1 MCSHNELTQGQL
13 RSAVPG
19 GVRPGPGTATRGR
32 GGHGHPRGGRPSRPR
47 PACETGLGLTG
58 RGPART
64 GHGHPGEGGHGH
76 PRGGR
81 PPRPRPACGTGRGP
95 ARARPPGERTA
106 TRHPGAGRPP
116 GPAQARREG
125 GGRAPR
131 RRPVNTGP
139 AATGGKTRGFGK
151 NVLEGLRGNQKTTPP
166 NPKIAKNAIARYS
179 DFYFDRGGRKTMIF
193 QHPDEC
199 WSKHVCRNFFV

>member
-1 MCSHNELTQGQL
+1 MLRFTDVHLELLMCSHNELTQGQL

-81 PPRPRPACGTGRGP
+81 PPRPRPACETGLGLTGLGP
-95 ARARPPGERTA
+95 ARARPPEERTA
-106 TRHPGAGRPP
+106 TRHPGEGRPP
-116 GPAQARREG
+116 GPAQARG
-125 GGRAPR
+125 GGHRGGAQLTQGQSCRAGSGQDR
-131 RRPVNTGP
+131 ARPPGEGRARPPAGGP
-139 AATGGKTRGFGK
+139 AAAAPAG
-151 NVLEGLRGNQKTTPP
+151 V
-166 NPKIAKNAIARYS
+166 
-179 DFYFDRGGRKTMIF
+179 
-193 QHPDEC
+193 
-199 WSKHVCRNFFV
+199 